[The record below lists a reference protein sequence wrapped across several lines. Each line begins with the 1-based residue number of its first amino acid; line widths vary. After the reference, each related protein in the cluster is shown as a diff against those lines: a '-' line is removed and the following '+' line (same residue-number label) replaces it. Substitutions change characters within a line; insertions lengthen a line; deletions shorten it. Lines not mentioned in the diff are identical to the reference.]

1 MTATAPAATSF
12 TRGYFFDK
20 QKAGDW
26 SMTGA
31 AIKVSVAAALV
42 FMIVGIAPL
51 LTAVHGQPETELDR
65 EVSRLNRRID
75 QLDGIPSQISLI
87 LEHQR
92 LRDAEEDE
100 RELRHESFE
109 TKELY
114 GQLGAFGAMMMVIF
128 GAFVHW
134 WTGFTPIRPLDRKR
148 SQS

>member
-1 MTATAPAATSF
+1 MAS
-12 TRGYFFDK
+12 RK
-20 QKAGDW
+20 QN
-26 SMTGA
+26 S
-31 AIKVSVAAALV
+31 
-42 FMIVGIAPL
+42 IAKSP
-51 LTAVHGQPETELDR
+51 GW
-65 EVSRLNRRID
+65 NRRID

-128 GAFVHW
+128 GAFVHLAGLASRRSAHL
-134 WTGFTPIRPLDRKR
+134 TEKEDQIMKKKMPEVRRRYRPCG
-148 SQS
+148 